1 MKKALRIAVLA
12 SGQGTDFQAM
22 VQARDAGE
30 LAGISLVCLGS
41 NRPNCEAL
49 KKATVAGIPTFVVE
63 HSAQD
68 SRETYDQKLFRS
80 LEPFAPD
87 FIVLVGYDRLF
98 SAWFVQQFP
107 RKIINVHPSLLPK
120 YPGLDLNVHQA
131 VLEAKETETGMTL
144 HWVDEGMDTG
154 EIICQ
159 SRCGVQADD
168 TPQSLKARVQQLEK
182 VAYPQLLR
190 ELRDGVVK

>member
-12 SGQGTDFQAM
+12 SGRGTDFQAM

-30 LAGISLVCLGS
+30 LAEISLVCLGS

-49 KKATVAGIPTFVVE
+49 KKATAAGVPTFVVQY
-63 HSAQD
+63 SAQD
-68 SRETYDQKLFRS
+68 SRETYDQKLFHS

-120 YPGLDLNVHQA
+120 HPGLDLNVHQA
-131 VLEAKETETGMTL
+131 VLESKETETGMTL

-159 SRCGVQADD
+159 SRCAVRPDD

-190 ELRDGVVK
+190 DLRDGVVK